1 MGLAAIGPK
10 PKTSKPAPGRQVS
23 PSLLRNLPITHSN
36 HVWITDLT
44 YIPIKQGSLY
54 FMFMAIIDLK
64 SRSVLNWSV
73 SNSMDA
79 PWCAAVFREAVGKHG
94 KPEIINTDQ
103 GSQFTSEV

>member
-1 MGLAAIGPK
+1 
-10 PKTSKPAPGRQVS
+10 
-23 PSLLRNLPITHSN
+23 
-36 HVWITDLT
+36 
-44 YIPIKQGSLY
+44 
-54 FMFMAIIDLK
+54 MFMAIIDLK

-103 GSQFTSEV
+103 GSQFTSEG